1 MALFRKP
8 SNRQKQSMARQANVP
23 APAQINM
30 IGEGTVFEGTLRA
43 KSDVRVSGRII
54 GKLIVEGKAIL
65 AQEGAVEGE
74 LTATSA
80 DVAGR
85 IEGEIHVKERLL
97 LKGSARIDGNVSTAR
112 LVIEEGA
119 MFNGECKM
127 GRLEEGRAAS
137 LKQNGASAVPSRN
150 AESKDAR

>member
-1 MALFRKP
+1 
-8 SNRQKQSMARQANVP
+8 MARQANVP
-23 APAQINM
+23 KPAQINM
-30 IGEGTVFEGTLRA
+30 IGEGAVFEGTLRT

-65 AQEGAVEGE
+65 AQEGAIEGE
-74 LTATSA
+74 LVATSA

-119 MFNGECKM
+119 TFNGECEM
-127 GRLEEGRAAS
+127 GRLEEGRAA
-137 LKQNGASAVPSRN
+137 LLQKNGASAAPAPQNV
-150 AESKDAR
+150 ESKDAR